1 MCQCEWSQVW
11 PFLNVCLCVQFMCVC
26 LCVHSSTVT
35 TVRVAMTTLTFQS
48 ACPALI
54 PSPAV
59 TAPGP
64 PAE

>member
-1 MCQCEWSQVW
+1 MCHCEWSQVYVA
-11 PFLNVCLCVQFMCVC
+11 LLECVSVCVFM
-26 LCVHSSTVT
+26 
-35 TVRVAMTTLTFQS
+35 AMTTLTFQS